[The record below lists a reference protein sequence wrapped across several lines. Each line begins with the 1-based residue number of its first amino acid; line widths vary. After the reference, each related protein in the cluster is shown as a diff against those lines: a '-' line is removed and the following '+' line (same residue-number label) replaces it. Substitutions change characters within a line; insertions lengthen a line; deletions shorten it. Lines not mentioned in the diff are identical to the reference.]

1 MPASFSFPSHP
12 CNCFTRRP
20 AQNLDMEANRIW
32 HEPVVEIYSN
42 LITPGVRCSA
52 AAYDL
57 ANRRWYQLKVGD
69 PTVPDAD
76 WRHNTRLDEIP
87 DDEWLSSTVE
97 KHIKAHYRS
106 TAALP
111 PWNTINTNSSGFPV
125 AFELS
130 EESLVRRPILER
142 FSYGYKPSDKLPTT
156 SFKQLHDK
164 TYLSRGADYC
174 LWHDRQCV
182 FKRIEFDC
190 DVESHENDIRTREA
204 IIRCIES
211 DPGNASE
218 DPDYV
223 MESLFHVVPILAVVL
238 HDETSNWIVSSRPA
252 VEDHLHDEDTKQD
265 SHHVAGFLMPYVGR
279 SLDRLGRP
287 TADSNRLVPTT
298 LNFPP
303 TDSSS
308 TTTDLP
314 INEEQ
319 LLDLVCGV
327 QKLSRCGIVHGDICY
342 WNVILAQ
349 PALQTARLL
358 LIDMG
363 DVAPD
368 YEGDADALGNLL
380 LWCLEHST
388 ALKDAAAT
396 RKKIVIAAAF
406 LKGGHLDCAI
416 GVLSPSKSERSL
428 KRPPLSANQ
437 DVKKRRL

>member
-1 MPASFSFPSHP
+1 
-12 CNCFTRRP
+12 
-20 AQNLDMEANRIW
+20 MEANRIW
-32 HEPVVEIYSN
+32 HKPVVEVYSN
-42 LITPGVRCSA
+42 LITPGVCCSA

-57 ANRRWYQLKVGD
+57 ANRRWYQLNVGD
-69 PTVPDAD
+69 PIALDAD
-76 WRHNTRLDEIP
+76 WHHDTRLDKIP

-97 KHIKAHYRS
+97 KHIEAYYRS

-130 EESLVRRPILER
+130 EEALVRRPILER

-156 SFKQLHDK
+156 RFKQLREK

-174 LWHDRQCV
+174 LWYDRKCV

-190 DVESHENDIRTREA
+190 DVESHENEIRTREA
-204 IIRCIES
+204 IIRCIER
-211 DPGNASE
+211 DPGSASE

-223 MESLFHVVPILAVVL
+223 MESLFNVVPILAVVL

-252 VEDHLHDEDTKQD
+252 DEDHLHDEDTEHH
-265 SHHVAGFLMPYVGR
+265 SHQVAGFLMPYVGR
-279 SLDRLGRP
+279 SLDLLGTP
-287 TADSNRLVPTT
+287 TADSDRLGPTT
-298 LNFPP
+298 STSPAI
-303 TDSSS
+303 DSSS

-319 LLDLVCGV
+319 LLDLVCGI
-327 QKLSRCGIVHGDICY
+327 QKLSRCGIVHGDICH
-342 WNVILAQ
+342 WNVVLAQ

-388 ALKDAAAT
+388 ELKDAAAT
-396 RKKIVIAAAF
+396 RKRIVIAAAL
-406 LKGGHLDCAI
+406 LKGGHLDRAI
-416 GVLSPSKSERSL
+416 GVLSPSKRESSL

-437 DVKKRRL
+437 DVKRRRL